1 MKRTFAIVLAM
12 MLALMMSVSV
22 YAAPGSFVSSPSGNA
37 APTIIDVVPDSPDC
51 TMKIII
57 TPYSE
62 RDKLPDDER
71 EQVEKAYSD
80 IAGASDLTEL
90 WKELA
95 ALAEE
100 NNITDPHLAVSDLFQ
115 IHGEGCDDHDGHKGF
130 EITLDADTLSH
141 FFALMQMDENGNWSK
156 VDGAYIN
163 EDGHLVF
170 HLTKMPVSMAIV
182 VNSENVSPETSAM
195 ANLKNDMVI
204 YGALMLVSALAIV
217 VLVIKSKKYA

>member
-51 TMKIII
+51 TMQIII

-71 EQVEKAYSD
+71 EQLEKAYSD

-95 ALAEE
+95 DLAEE

-115 IHGEGCDDHDGHKGF
+115 IHGEGCDDHDDHKGF

-141 FFALMQMDENGNWSK
+141 FFALMQMDENGNWYEIEEWGLYRDWYGPIGNHINLRVYFFDGENYIPVDPEELYS
-156 VDGAYIN
+156 DGAI
-163 EDGHLVF
+163 
-170 HLTKMPVSMAIV
+170 T
-182 VNSENVSPETSAM
+182 VNLNIDTV
-195 ANLKNDMVI
+195 
-204 YGALMLVSALAIV
+204 
-217 VLVIKSKKYA
+217 